1 MIMRRLAQ
9 SLKEQNWTAITI
21 EFVLLVLGVFLG
33 IQVANWNEDRLEAH
47 RAHGFLERLA
57 GDLER
62 ERASID
68 KRLEYIGQSIAYGE
82 VALTWIEDGT
92 LADGSAWKTVMA
104 YYNASRILPY
114 SPINTTYQE
123 MRSAGQLGLIRDA
136 DLRTSLT
143 EYFDNSSHA
152 RADYILALNPEYRS
166 HVRGLTPFRI
176 ARYISSECFDAN
188 AVAHKRCQ
196 PPIDEVAAGAIL
208 RNYAEAPELK
218 IELAFWIDSAHLMVA
233 LMRAQREKCVELKR
247 RIDAELGKPRE
258 ENAP

>member
-9 SLKEQNWTAITI
+9 SLREQNWTAITI

-123 MRSAGQLGLIRDA
+123 MRSAGQLVDCN
-136 DLRTSLT
+136 D
-143 EYFDNSSHA
+143 
-152 RADYILALNPEYRS
+152 
-166 HVRGLTPFRI
+166 
-176 ARYISSECFDAN
+176 
-188 AVAHKRCQ
+188 
-196 PPIDEVAAGAIL
+196 
-208 RNYAEAPELK
+208 
-218 IELAFWIDSAHLMVA
+218 
-233 LMRAQREKCVELKR
+233 
-247 RIDAELGKPRE
+247 
-258 ENAP
+258 